1 MFNIKYGI
9 TGVGTTKPGEVVSIL
24 KRYGYDGVEWS
35 LGVRNYL
42 ADKKIE
48 SKLKTEVSEAGETLR
63 NERLEIISLTPG
75 LLLTD
80 IRYKGL
86 YELVFQLALGLGTDK
101 LRLFPAP
108 YVKYYNPPTE
118 DHARY
123 SGERTYQ
130 DLYQETIDC
139 LKQIIK
145 VGKGSGIKI
154 VLETH
159 DGYIG
164 SSPSLMYNIVSKFPA
179 SEVGV
184 LFDPE
189 NMLREG
195 REGWRMSFELLGDYL
210 SYFHLKDGGWIK
222 EKEEWKYIKF
232 PLGEGLVNY
241 KKLFGALKKTDFSG
255 YLCIEDMRDVPVEE
269 KLSSIENLK
278 ETVKEAEI
286 EEVTI

>member
-1 MFNIKYGI
+1 MFDVKYGI
-9 TGVGTTKPGEVVSIL
+9 TGVGTAIPAEVVSFL
-24 KRYGYDGVEWS
+24 KRYGYDGIEWS

-42 ADKKIE
+42 SDKNIE
-48 SKLKTEVSEAGETLR
+48 TKLRREASEVKR
-63 NERLEIISLTPG
+63 IFQNEGLEIISLTPG

-86 YELVFQLALGLGTDK
+86 YEFAFRLAQGLGTDK

-108 YVKYYNPPTE
+108 YVRYYNPSTE
-118 DHARY
+118 DHAKY
-123 SGERTYQ
+123 SGKRTYQ
-130 DLYQETIDC
+130 NLYQETIDC
-139 LKQIIK
+139 LKQIIE

-164 SSPSLMYNIVSKFPA
+164 CSPSLMYNIVSKFPV

-222 EKEEWKYIKF
+222 EKKEWKYTKF

-241 KKLFGALKKTDFSG
+241 RKLFGALKRTGFSG
-255 YLCIEDMRDVPVEE
+255 YLCIEDMRDVSVEE
-269 KLSSIENLK
+269 KLSSIKTLKKIVEN
-278 ETVKEAEI
+278 AEV